1 MSEESLSKLESLC
14 SNNQLYLIKV
24 GFFSLLSS
32 WNLIHLGKNSLI
44 VIHIN
49 IISIKTVCV
58 YIVGISVCNLMS
70 TWDLYYCITL
80 YLHFL
85 VVNKFDNFHLPF
97 DQMLKRCKNVTFC
110 LNSRTR
116 FSCF

>member
-49 IISIKTVCV
+49 KKYDINKDS
-58 YIVGISVCNLMS
+58 L
-70 TWDLYYCITL
+70 CI
-80 YLHFL
+80 Y
-85 VVNKFDNFHLPF
+85 
-97 DQMLKRCKNVTFC
+97 
-110 LNSRTR
+110 SGY
-116 FSCF
+116 FSM